1 MAVTDL
7 SINRPLYT
15 YSNFVDYDQRVTVK
29 WPKAPPASLPILAYR
44 LRAENSQPQL
54 VPDSRESVRASASS
68 VGDLNSTTNIEGSF
82 VIAGTVYA
90 MSQKLC
96 ESVKLHISATAD

>member
-54 VPDSRESVRASASS
+54 
-68 VGDLNSTTNIEGSF
+68 
-82 VIAGTVYA
+82 
-90 MSQKLC
+90 MSPTAEKVFGHLLRQ
-96 ESVKLHISATAD
+96 SATWIQQQTSKAVSS